1 MRGVSTFEM
10 LLQGFQA
17 TLTPECLLAAAV
29 GVTLGTIAGIL
40 PGLGISGTI
49 ALLLPIS
56 VRLSPL
62 TALIM
67 FCGIAYGAMYGGSTT
82 SILVNVPG
90 EATSVVTCI
99 EGYQMARRG
108 RAGAALAVSAIGS
121 FVAGTLGVVG
131 LTFFA
136 PRLAS
141 AALAFGPPEYFAI
154 AFLGLVVLSNL
165 SGTSF
170 LRSFLM
176 VLVGILLGT
185 IGLDPMSAIQRFTFG
200 IDELGGGIDFI
211 IMVMG
216 LFGLGEVLDTISRP
230 ADEST
235 VQQFRF
241 RDLYPSRAELRRSA
255 APIVRGSVLGFFMG
269 LIPGPSATIST
280 FLSYALERRIGRPPE
295 PWGEGVI
302 EGVAGPEAANN
313 SASSA
318 QMIPLLSLGIP
329 FTSSTAVIMSGFMV
343 HGIAPGPLLVT
354 SQPELFWGLVAS
366 MYIGNAMLLIL
377 NLPAVGLFA
386 SLLKIPLRILMP
398 VVCIII
404 FIGGYAL
411 SYNLAD
417 LATLFVF
424 GILGYF
430 MKLAK
435 YDMASLA
442 IGLFLG
448 PMLEKGLV
456 QGLIICDGSFAI
468 LFSRPLAGTFLW
480 LAVAIIAWGIARWG
494 WGLVRGPRATAT
506 GA

>member
-1 MRGVSTFEM
+1 MSTIDL

-17 TLTPECLLAAAV
+17 SLMPECLLAAAV

-108 RAGAALAVSAIGS
+108 RAGAALAVAAIGS
-121 FVAGTLGVVG
+121 FVAGTLGIVG

-136 PRLAS
+136 PRLAN

-154 AFLGLVVLSNL
+154 ACFGLVVLSNL
-165 SGTSF
+165 SGKSF
-170 LRSFLM
+170 LRSLLM
-176 VLVGILLGT
+176 VFVGIMLGT
-185 IGLDPMSAIQRFTFG
+185 VGLDPMSAIQRFTFG

-211 IMVMG
+211 ILVMG
-216 LFGLGEVLDTISRP
+216 LFGLGEILDSIGRP
-230 ADEST
+230 AEESA
-235 VQQFRF
+235 VQRFRF
-241 RDLYPSRAELRRSA
+241 RELYPNLSELKRSA
-255 APIVRGSVLGFFMG
+255 APIARGSVLGFFMG

-280 FLSYALERRIGRPPE
+280 FLSYALERKLVTPPE
-295 PWGEGVI
+295 AWGEGVI

-318 QMIPLLSLGIP
+318 QMIPLLCLGIP
-329 FTSSTAVIMSGFMV
+329 FTSSTAVLMSGFMV

-354 SQPELFWGLVAS
+354 TNPEIFWGLIAS
-366 MYIGNAMLLIL
+366 MYVGNVMLLIL

-386 SLLKIPLRILMP
+386 SLLRIPMRILMP
-398 VVCIII
+398 VVTIII

-411 SYNLAD
+411 SYSLAD
-417 LATLFVF
+417 LVMLFVF
-424 GILGYF
+424 GVLGYL
-430 MKLAK
+430 MKIANFDL
-435 YDMASLA
+435 ASLA

-448 PMLEKGLV
+448 PMLERGLV
-456 QGLIICDGSFAI
+456 QGLIICDGSFVT

-480 LAVAIIAWGIARWG
+480 LAVAIIGWGIARWA
-494 WGLVRGPRATAT
+494 WNGLRACPQTGPSA
-506 GA
+506 

>member
-1 MRGVSTFEM
+1 VSTLEQ
-10 LLQGFQA
+10 LLHGFQA
-17 TLTPECLLAAAV
+17 SLTPESLLAAAV

-56 VRLSPL
+56 VRMNPL

-67 FCGIAYGAMYGGSTT
+67 FSGIYYGAMYGGSTT

-121 FVAGTLGVVG
+121 FIAGTLGVVG

-136 PRLAS
+136 PPLAT

-154 AFLGLVVLSNL
+154 ACLGLVVLSNL
-165 SGTSF
+165 SGKSF
-170 LRSFLM
+170 LRSCLM
-176 VLVGILLGT
+176 VLVGIMLGT
-185 IGLDPMSAIQRFTFG
+185 VGLDPMSGIQRFTFG
-200 IDELGGGIDFI
+200 IDDLAGGVDFI
-211 IMVMG
+211 IVVMG
-216 LFGLGEVLDTISRP
+216 VFGLGEVLDTISRP
-230 ADEST
+230 AEESA
-235 VQQFRF
+235 VQRFRF
-241 RDLYPSRAELRRSA
+241 RDLYPTRKELRRSL
-255 APIVRGSVLGFFMG
+255 APILRGSVLGFFMG

-280 FLSYALERRIGRPPE
+280 FLSYAVERKLVTPPE

-329 FTSSTAVIMSGFMV
+329 FTSSSAVLMSGFMI
-343 HGIAPGPLLVT
+343 HGIAPGPLLVN
-354 SQPELFWGLVAS
+354 SHPDIFWGLIAS
-366 MYIGNAMLLIL
+366 MYIGNVMLLIL

-386 SLLKIPLRILMP
+386 SLLKVPMRILMP
-398 VVCIII
+398 VVAVII

-411 SYNLAD
+411 SYSLAD
-417 LATLFVF
+417 LVVLFFF
-424 GILGYF
+424 GILGYL
-430 MKLAK
+430 MKLAGF
-435 YDMASLA
+435 DLASLT

-448 PMLEKGLV
+448 PMLEKGLT
-456 QGLIICDGSFAI
+456 QGLIICNGSFVT
-468 LFSRPLAGTFLW
+468 LLTRPLAGTFLW
-480 LAVAIIAWGIARWG
+480 LALAIILFALLKG
-494 WGLVRGPRATAT
+494 
-506 GA
+506 GAQQLRRFREAAP